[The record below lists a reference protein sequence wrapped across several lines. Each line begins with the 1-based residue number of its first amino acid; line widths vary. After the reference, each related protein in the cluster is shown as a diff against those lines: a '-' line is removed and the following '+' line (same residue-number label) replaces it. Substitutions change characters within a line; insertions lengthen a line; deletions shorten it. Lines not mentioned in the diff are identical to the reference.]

1 MYAIIRSGGNQFKA
15 EPGKTLRVNSLDTEL
30 GKEFDIDQVLFV
42 GGENAVVGTPFV
54 PKAKVRVIVTQHGR
68 ETKVIVFKKKRRQGY
83 RRTRGF
89 RADFTD
95 LFVLSVTGA
104 DGKTAKADNKPN
116 ILDPVAIAER
126 KAKAAVAKPKDIE
139 KKMTTKE
146 PVRKA
151 ASKKKSAKK
160 RAGAKKSTKKTAAP
174 NKKTTAT
181 KKKA

>member
-15 EPGKTLRVNSLDTEL
+15 EPGKTLRVNSLNTEL
-30 GKEFDIDQVLFV
+30 GKEFDIDEVLFI
-42 GGENAVVGTPFV
+42 GGDNAVVGTPHV
-54 PKAKVRVIVTQHGR
+54 PKAKVRVVVTQHGR
-68 ETKVIVFKKKRRQGY
+68 EAKVIVFKKKRRQGY

-104 DGKTAKADNKPN
+104 DGKTVKAENKPN

-126 KAKAAVAKPKDIE
+126 KEKAKAAAPK
-139 KKMTTKE
+139 TKTE
-146 PVRKA
+146 KA
-151 ASKKKSAKK
+151 AKATKAPAKKAAPKKKAGNKK
-160 RAGAKKSTKKTAAP
+160 KAGAKKSSKKTAA
-174 NKKTTAT
+174 KTT